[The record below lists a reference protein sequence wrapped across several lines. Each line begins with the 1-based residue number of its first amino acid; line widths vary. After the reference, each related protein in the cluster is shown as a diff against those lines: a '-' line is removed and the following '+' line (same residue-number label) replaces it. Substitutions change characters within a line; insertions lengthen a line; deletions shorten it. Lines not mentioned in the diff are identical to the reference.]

1 MKAMPQNIKE
11 MKSFLGLCSY
21 YRQQIP
27 QFSNV
32 ITKLYALCNQD
43 TIFEMTYERIQNYE
57 EIKLLLT
64 IAPVLAQPDYRKP
77 LIFYIDAFLDG
88 LGAALHQEFIIE
100 DKSMEKPIL
109 FISRQIQ
116 VLKRNM
122 VPARWNA
129 LVWSLENLRGL

>member
-1 MKAMPQNIKE
+1 MMKAMPQNIKE

-27 QFSNV
+27 QFLNV

-43 TIFEMTYERIQNYE
+43 TIFEMTYERVQNYE

-64 IAPVLAQPDYRKP
+64 TAPVLAQPDYDKP
-77 LIFYIDAFLDG
+77 FILYIDAFLDG
-88 LGAALHQEFIIE
+88 LGAALHQEFTIE
-100 DKSMEKPIL
+100 HKTMENPIL
-109 FISRQIQ
+109 FIPRKIK

-122 VPARWNA
+122 VPARWNF
-129 LVWSLENLRGL
+129 LLLYGL